1 MWQFRLF
8 HQEGGFDVEDERRKS
23 KRTKLASKLIV
34 KRLDASE
41 NEEVEIDIVDV
52 SKDGVGFTAER
63 PLKIGAVYEGFLT
76 IWTKEVIHAFL
87 QIVRIELVK
96 DGFYVYG
103 ARFVG
108 MPEMEANRIEVYQTV
123 SEQINGAAE

>member
-1 MWQFRLF
+1 M
-8 HQEGGFDVEDERRKS
+8 DERRKS
-23 KRTKLASKLIV
+23 KRTKLVSRLIV
-34 KRLDASE
+34 KRLDEAE
-41 NEEVEIDIVDV
+41 NGEVEIDIVDV
-52 SKDGVGFTAER
+52 SKDGVGFTADR

-87 QIVRIELVK
+87 QIVRIELLK
-96 DGFYVYG
+96 ENFYGYG

-123 SEQINGAAE
+123 EEQIHGGAEQGNK

>member
-1 MWQFRLF
+1 M
-8 HQEGGFDVEDERRKS
+8 DERRKS
-23 KRTKLASKLIV
+23 KRTKLTSRLIV
-34 KRLDASE
+34 KRLDAAE
-41 NEEVEIDIVDV
+41 NKELEIDVVDV
-52 SKDGVGFTAER
+52 SKDGVGFTADR

-87 QIVRIELVK
+87 QIVRIELIK
-96 DGFYVYG
+96 ENFYGYG

-123 SEQINGAAE
+123 EEQKNGGAELEDE